1 MINARA
7 IAAQLKA
14 QQDVMN
20 ANFQQEKEP
29 LLDALKEIQR
39 IRRET
44 CLLCLAYSD
53 ERCIYPNI
61 KCSWH
66 KVRTIVEGVLH
77 EK

>member
-1 MINARA
+1 MIDARA

-29 LLDALKEIQR
+29 LLNALKEIQR
-39 IRRET
+39 ICRKT
-44 CLLCLAYSD
+44 CLACLAYSD
-53 ERCIYPNI
+53 NRCISP
-61 KCSWH
+61 KSDCSWQQIRNIL
-66 KVRTIVEGVLH
+66 KGVLH